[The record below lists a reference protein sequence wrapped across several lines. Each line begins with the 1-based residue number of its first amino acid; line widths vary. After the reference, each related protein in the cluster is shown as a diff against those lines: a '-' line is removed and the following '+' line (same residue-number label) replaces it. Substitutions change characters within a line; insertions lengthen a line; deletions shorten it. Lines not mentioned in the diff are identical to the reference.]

1 MCLHSRYAHIQQE
14 PCSWLQQPRSCYCL
28 SAFITLGMQS
38 RITSLF
44 SSVYSVPLI
53 TILRTS
59 RRTRTDRG
67 RLRPQVT
74 MTSMITSPAEQKH
87 LEELTAWSLSLGDKA
102 FVHQHVVDAW
112 AAQHASEQSRPISVA
127 FALIGL
133 YLHLER
139 GLTGRQVQRV
149 HMLLGQP
156 RGRGPGRKDWPRFP
170 LP

>member
-1 MCLHSRYAHIQQE
+1 
-14 PCSWLQQPRSCYCL
+14 
-28 SAFITLGMQS
+28 
-38 RITSLF
+38 
-44 SSVYSVPLI
+44 
-53 TILRTS
+53 
-59 RRTRTDRG
+59 
-67 RLRPQVT
+67 
-74 MTSMITSPAEQKH
+74 MITSPAEQKH

-112 AAQHASEQSRPISVA
+112 AAQHASQQSRPISVA

-139 GLTGRQVQRV
+139 GVTGRQVQRV

-170 LP
+170 LPLGRGNVRVSEVVALPEGDRVAAIDRWCSSVWAAWGESHKQVKNWAARDLSDPPTIKTIFGGA